1 MADTE
6 LSRTVEIILEELEQ
20 PQFEGNVFEENIVH
34 GIRNEDGTIAVE
46 ADIERL
52 DPNGESGFSETL
64 LDKIRAVDGVSSAY
78 IEPSL
83 KTDNRIQT
91 SEIETIIAVAS
102 TKGGVGKSTVATR
115 IAAGL
120 AAEEDVSLFDADIYG
135 PNVPELLSVEGPVR
149 ADENNRPIPISKDGM
164 EIMSVGFLTE
174 GGPLAWRGA
183 MAHDALSDLFEDIA
197 WERPDTLVVD
207 LPPGTSDV
215 VLTTIQEIPIDG
227 VVLVTTPF
235 QTSVADTKRTL
246 ELFHDDDIPVLGAVV
261 NMAQFEC
268 PTCGDKHP
276 LFDDDTSIDALNVP
290 VLAELPFDRDLQ
302 TMPSIGSV
310 SPRFEPVIDQ
320 VRERLRAVEVPDF
333 PDEALDV
340 RGDTV
345 EERKRRVATVFTAL
359 ESGEPFVML
368 SDRDPSPVKGY
379 LVELLDERDTE
390 AVFDTFQVYRH
401 GPDTWVLET
410 EHP

>member
-1 MADTE
+1 MANTS
-6 LSRTVEIILEELEQ
+6 LSTKLETILEGLEV
-20 PQFEGNVFEENIVH
+20 PQFDGTLFEENIVH
-34 GIRNEDGTIAVE
+34 GIRNEDGTIAIE

-52 DPNGESGFSETL
+52 DPNADSGLSETI
-64 LDKIRAVDGVSSAY
+64 LDKVQGVEGVSGAY

-83 KTDNRIQT
+83 KTDNRIET

-120 AAEEDVSLFDADIYG
+120 AAEEDVALFDADIYG

-197 WERPDTLVVD
+197 WETPDTLVID

-215 VLTTIQEIPIDG
+215 VLTTIQEVPIDG
-227 VVLVTTPF
+227 VVVVTTPF
-235 QTSVADTKRTL
+235 QTSVADTERTL
-246 ELFHDDDIPVLGAVV
+246 ELFHDDDVPVLGAVV

-268 PTCGDKHP
+268 PTCGDKHS
-276 LFDDDTSIDALNVP
+276 LFEDDTSIGSLNVP
-290 VLAELPFDRDLQ
+290 VLAEVPFDREFQ
-302 TMPSIGSV
+302 APPSIGSV
-310 SPRFEPVIDQ
+310 TDGFRPVIE
-320 VRERLRAVEVPDF
+320 RMSERLKAIENPHF

-340 RGDTV
+340 RGNSV
-345 EERKRRVATVFTAL
+345 AERKRRVAETFTNL
-359 ESGEPFVML
+359 ESGDAFVMV
-368 SDRDPSPVKGY
+368 SDRNPSPVEGY
-379 LVELLDERDTE
+379 LADVIDEPDAE
-390 AVFDTFQVYRH
+390 GVFDTFQVQRH
-401 GPDTWVLET
+401 GPDTWILET

>member
-1 MADTE
+1 MANTS
-6 LSRTVEIILEELEQ
+6 LSKKVETLLEELEE
-20 PQFEGNVFEENIVH
+20 PQFDGTVFEENIVH

-52 DPNGESGFSETL
+52 EPNADSGLSKTI
-64 LDKIRAVDGVSSAY
+64 LDRIRGVEGVSGAY

-83 KTDNRIQT
+83 KTDNRIET

-120 AAEEDVSLFDADIYG
+120 AAKEDVALFDADIYG

-149 ADENNRPIPISKDGM
+149 ADESNRPIPISKDGM

-197 WERPDTLVVD
+197 WETPDTLVID

-227 VVLVTTPF
+227 VVVVTTPF
-235 QTSVADTKRTL
+235 QTSVADTERTL

-268 PTCGDKHP
+268 PSCGDKHA
-276 LFDDDTSIDALNVP
+276 LFEAETSIDELNVP
-290 VLAELPFDRDLQ
+290 ILAELPFDREFQ
-302 TMPSIGSV
+302 ANPSIGSV
-310 SPRFEPVIDQ
+310 SESFRPVIEQ
-320 VRERLRAVEVPDF
+320 VNERLRAFENPHF
-333 PDEALDV
+333 PDNALDV
-340 RGDTV
+340 RGNSV
-345 EERKRRVATVFTAL
+345 EERKGRVTEAFTNL
-359 ESGEPFVML
+359 ESGEVFVML
-368 SDRDPSPVKGY
+368 SDRDPSPVEGY
-379 LVELLDERDTE
+379 LAELLDEPDAE
-390 AVFDTFQVYRH
+390 EIFDIFQVHRH